1 MDNLTFTEQQ
11 RAKEKNYS
19 QVRKKKLRRSFNS
32 LKDGGVQEHQFK
44 RKGQGSSH

>member
-19 QVRKKKLRRSFNS
+19 QVRKKNSDEASIPLRM
-32 LKDGGVQEHQFK
+32 VVFK
-44 RKGQGSSH
+44 NTS